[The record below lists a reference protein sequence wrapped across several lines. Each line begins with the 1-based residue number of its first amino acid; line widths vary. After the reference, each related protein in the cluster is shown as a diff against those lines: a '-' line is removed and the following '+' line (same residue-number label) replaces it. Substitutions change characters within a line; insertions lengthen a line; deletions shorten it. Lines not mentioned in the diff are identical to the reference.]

1 MISVEKTGKTVDDAV
16 LAALI
21 ELDVDRDDV
30 EIEVIEEGSKGFLG
44 LVGSRQARVRVV
56 VKESRIDKAK
66 EFLEQVIDFLG
77 VEASV
82 EMEEQGQYT
91 TLQIEGSHL
100 GVLIGRRGETLDAL
114 QYLTNLAANRDRTDP
129 AGRVRIIL
137 DAEGYRKRR
146 ENTLR
151 NLAYRLAER
160 VKREKRRAAL
170 EPMSPLERRIIH
182 TALQGD
188 ESVETYSEGDEPF
201 RRVVVAYKG

>member
-1 MISVEKTGKTVDDAV
+1 MISLEKTGKTVDDAI

-21 ELDVDRDDV
+21 ELNVDRDKVDV
-30 EIEVIEEGSKGFLG
+30 EVIEEGTKGFFG
-44 LVGSRQARVRVV
+44 LVGSRQARVKVT
-56 VKESRIDKAK
+56 VKESRVDKARQ
-66 EFLEQVIDFLG
+66 FVARIISYLG
-77 VEASV
+77 VDADV
-82 EMEEQGQYT
+82 NVEEQGEYSV
-91 TLQIEGSHL
+91 LQIEGRQL
-100 GVLIGRRGETLDAL
+100 GILIGRRGETLDAL
-114 QYLTNLAANRDRTDP
+114 QYLTNLAANRGGVDSEDRT
-129 AGRVRIIL
+129 RIIL

-160 VKREKRRAAL
+160 VKREKRRAVL

-188 ESVETYSEGDEPF
+188 ESIETYSEGDEPF